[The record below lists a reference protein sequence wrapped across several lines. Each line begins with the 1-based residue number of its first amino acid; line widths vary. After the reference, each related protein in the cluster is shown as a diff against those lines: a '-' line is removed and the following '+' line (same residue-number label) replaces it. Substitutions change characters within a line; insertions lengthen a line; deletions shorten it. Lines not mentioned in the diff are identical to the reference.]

1 MRKVF
6 SENSVIVKTWV
17 GLVIAGTYTQEQ
29 VPNLSNLRE
38 MVSKAI
44 EKLKGE

>member
-1 MRKVF
+1 MF
-6 SENSVIVKTWV
+6 NEDSVIVKTWV
-17 GLVIAGTYTQEQ
+17 SLVLAGTYTQEQ
-29 VPNLSNLRE
+29 VPDLGNLRE